1 MLHSNHVFEKN
12 SGRKIEAKRKDI
24 EALKFQLVEAQ
35 SFLLGMEEALK
46 FVPEDDALNGHN
58 GSFLRPGTDLAKSRE
73 AILNSGQG
81 TSHQRNLEGYWKG
94 SRQETARFP
103 GGQSLLL
110 RQRKKDIHQDGSCN
124 VWFDRVGE
132 TGRGPGRVRCSP
144 RKRIASRLA
153 DNKAAGGEPA
163 RYAPGV
169 VCSSVSRIPHPAAF
183 LQALP

>member
-73 AILNSGQG
+73 AILNSGRALHINEILKAIG
-81 TSHQRNLEGYWKG
+81 KEVGK
-94 SRQETARFP
+94 
-103 GGQSLLL
+103 
-110 RQRKKDIHQDGSCN
+110 RQRVSLAGNLSYYAKGRRIFTKTAPATYGLIELEKQDG
-124 VWFDRVGE
+124 
-132 TGRGPGRVRCSP
+132 GREGTMQP
-144 RKRIASRLA
+144 
-153 DNKAAGGEPA
+153 
-163 RYAPGV
+163 
-169 VCSSVSRIPHPAAF
+169 
-183 LQALP
+183 